1 MPWGLECAP
10 AARRI
15 KAAIKEDIPT
25 ISFSVLITSLVGLF
39 LLLGTGFFA
48 VRARL
53 VPMSGFDPLVSL
65 LMKIALPA
73 TVFTSLIRP
82 FEADFLLDGAT
93 IFVLGLVT
101 FSLFSAVSLGLS
113 RVLRISPQRRGTWS
127 FSSAYGNC
135 GFIGYP
141 VAYALF
147 GDEGLSLAVIMG
159 AAFNLLC
166 YTLGAAMVRM
176 DAPAG
181 ERGGGGAG
189 WREVLCTPING
200 SILLGLV
207 FYCGQIPVPEV
218 LMTPLQHLSNLTTP
232 LSMLVTG
239 MSLAQG
245 KITDHIRDREALMA
259 ALIRLL
265 VCPVLAWAVMLPLPI
280 QNPLVV
286 SVTLVLVSMPTAAA
300 ATILAQEYGGNIQL
314 GVRSIFLSSI
324 LSIVTIPLISL
335 LL

>member
-82 FEADFLLDGAT
+82 FEADFLLDGGTVSAGPA
-93 IFVLGLVT
+93 VLFPVWGAGLGPE
-101 FSLFSAVSLGLS
+101 LGDADLS
-113 RVLRISPQRRGTWS
+113 PAAGHLELLRA
-127 FSSAYGNC
+127 FGNC

-147 GDEGLSLAVIMG
+147 GDEGLSLAVVFG

-218 LMTPLQHLSNLTTP
+218 LMTPLEHLANLTTP
-232 LSMLVTG
+232 LSMFVTG

-300 ATILAQEYGGNIQL
+300 ATILARQYGGNIQL

-324 LSIVTIPLISL
+324 LSIVTIPLVSL

>member
-101 FSLFSAVSLGLS
+101 FSLFSALSLGLS
-113 RVLRISPQRRGTWS
+113 RVLRIPKERRGTWS
-127 FSSAYGNC
+127 FCASFANC

-147 GDEGLSLAVIMG
+147 GDEGLSLAVLFG
-159 AAFNLLC
+159 AAFNFLC
-166 YTLGAAMVRM
+166 YTLGAALVRM
-176 DAPAG
+176 DAAG
-181 ERGGGGAG
+181 EARGGGAG

-200 SILLGLV
+200 SILLGMV

-218 LMTPLQHLSNLTTP
+218 LMTPLEHLANLTTP
-232 LSMLVTG
+232 LSMFVTG

-245 KITDHIRDREALMA
+245 KIAEHIRDREAILA
-259 ALIRLL
+259 SAVRLL
-265 VCPVLAWAVMLPLPI
+265 ACPVLAWLLMLPMPI
-280 QNPLVV
+280 ENEMVV
-286 SVTLVLVSMPTAAA
+286 SVALVLTAMPTAAA

-324 LSIVTIPLISL
+324 LSIVTIPLVSL

>member
-147 GDEGLSLAVIMG
+147 GDEGLSLAGIMG
-159 AAFNLLC
+159 AAFNLLS

-200 SILLGLV
+200 SILLGLAT
-207 FYCGQIPVPEV
+207 GLNIPAQSEFLLELDIARAIGVD
-218 LMTPLQHLSNLTTP
+218 QA
-232 LSMLVTG
+232 
-239 MSLAQG
+239 MSLL
-245 KITDHIRDREALMA
+245 DALQRVGQV
-259 ALIRLL
+259 IGP
-265 VCPVLAWAVMLPLPI
+265 VCVGAVMAI
-280 QNPLVV
+280 MSVDDAARWAGIILV
-286 SVTLVLVSMPTAAA
+286 A
-300 ATILAQEYGGNIQL
+300 
-314 GVRSIFLSSI
+314 
-324 LSIVTIPLISL
+324 ISL
-335 LL
+335 LFLLLVRPARHSGDRA